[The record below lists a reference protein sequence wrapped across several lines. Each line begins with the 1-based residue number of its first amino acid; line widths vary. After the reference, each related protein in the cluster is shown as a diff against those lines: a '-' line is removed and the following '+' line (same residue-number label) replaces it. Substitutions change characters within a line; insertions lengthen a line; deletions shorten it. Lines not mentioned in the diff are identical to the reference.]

1 MTEANCSR
9 QMTQGKK
16 TILHQIFEFKRRV
29 TKARVSDVI
38 VIVWLD
44 LRVEGDG
51 SNSEEMRQRW
61 K

>member
-9 QMTQGKK
+9 QMTQRKK

-29 TKARVSDVI
+29 TKARVSDAI

-51 SNSEEMRQRW
+51 SNSEEMQQRW